1 MTARSFSS
9 PDEQRR
15 FQRLRWLSLG
25 LLTVAF
31 MVAFFHRMAPAVIAD
46 ELRAAFQ
53 TSAVALGTLA
63 GIYYYVYTAMQI
75 PSGILADT
83 LGPRRSVALFSV
95 IAGGGSILFALAPSL
110 WVASLGRFLVG
121 LGVSTA
127 FIGVMK
133 LNASWF
139 SEHRYAA
146 VSGFVVLLGNL
157 GSVLSAAPLSLLLT
171 VTTWRSVFVGMGL
184 FSLLLAV
191 FIWRCVRD
199 TPEQAGFP
207 SPRALAGIEPVTQ
220 YSQHWWHSLREV
232 LGTRALWPAVLF
244 FFGMLG
250 NGLAFNGLW
259 GVPLIQDRFGL
270 DRAAASTYLTLNLL
284 CFAFSSFASGWLSDA
299 LGRRKPVLV
308 AAAAL
313 ACLCWLAMILLPWGP
328 GWSGYLLF
336 AVMGLSTAAVVPAY
350 AAAKELA
357 RPQASGMAIAL
368 VNTALFLG
376 AAVLQPLFG
385 WIMDLT
391 WDGTVVNG
399 LRHYAWSDYRNALG
413 MSFGVALLGLAGAL
427 RMRETH
433 NRNVTLHRAAE
444 AMP

>member
-1 MTARSFSS
+1 MTARTFSS
-9 PDEQRR
+9 PDEQLR
-15 FQRLRWLSLG
+15 FQQLRWTSVS

-46 ELRAAFQ
+46 ELQAAFQ
-53 TSAVALGTLA
+53 TSAAALGSLA
-63 GIYYYVYTAMQI
+63 AIYYYVYTAMQI
-75 PSGILADT
+75 PAGVLADT
-83 LGPRRSVALFSV
+83 LGPRRNVALFSV
-95 IAGGGSILFALAPSL
+95 IAGLGSILFALATEL
-110 WVASLGRFLVG
+110 WMANAGRFLIG

-133 LNASWF
+133 LNANWF
-139 SEHRYAA
+139 SERRYAA
-146 VSGFVVLLGNL
+146 VGGFVVLLGNL
-157 GSVLSAAPLSLLLT
+157 GSVLSTLPLSLLLAA
-171 VTTWRSVFVGMGL
+171 TTWRAVFAGMGI

-191 FIWRCVRD
+191 AIWGFVRD
-199 TPEQAGFP
+199 TPAQAGFP
-207 SPRALAGIEPVTQ
+207 SPRVLGDIEPVTQ
-220 YSQHWWHSLREV
+220 YSQHWWRSLREV

-270 DRAAASTYLTLNLL
+270 SRAEASTYLMAGLL

-308 AAAAL
+308 VSAVTS
-313 ACLCWLAMILLPWGP
+313 CLSWLAMILLPWGP

-357 RPQASGMAIAL
+357 RPSASGMAIAM

-391 WDGTVVNG
+391 WDGSMADG
-399 LRHYAWSDYRNALG
+399 LRLYAWPDYRNALW
-413 MSFGVALLGLAGAL
+413 MSLGVALLGMAGAL
-427 RMRETH
+427 AMRETH
-433 NRNVTLHRAAE
+433 NRNVTMRDNAL
-444 AMP
+444 P